1 MLTHIHIR
9 DFAIIDELSLELH
22 QGMTA
27 LTGETG
33 AGKSILLDAIGLVLG
48 DKADSGSIRHGAK
61 KAEITLTVDISYT
74 PHARKWLEEKEL
86 DSEENECIL
95 RRVIAANG
103 KSRAFINGSPST
115 LTLIRELGE
124 QMVDIHGQH
133 EHQSLMKRDSQRHML
148 DDFAG
153 NESILLST
161 RKQWEK
167 WKELHER
174 LHILSSENQH
184 HQERIDLLRFQTQEL
199 ENLALEKGELL
210 SLDEELNR
218 LANAEQLKTLTEQC
232 YDTLYDAEP
241 SLYST
246 LSHQIQE
253 LTPLTDVDN
262 RLEAPVELLNSIQIQ
277 IQESAYILR
286 DYTRELELDPQRLQW
301 VETRIAD
308 IRTMA
313 RKHRMEPEL
322 LADHLTQL
330 QTELKKLD
338 SNDYDMDAV
347 QQQLDEAA
355 EKYQQHAQKLSTK
368 RIKSAQKLS
377 SGVSKAMQE
386 LGMQGGVF
394 SIQVTPETSATF
406 LPQGTDHIEFMVSA
420 NPGQPPKPL
429 TKVASGGELSRI
441 SLAIQIIAA
450 QKLTLPAL
458 IFDEVDTGIGG
469 GIAEVVGAQLRT
481 LSQGRQV
488 LCVTHLPQVASQAH
502 QHYLISKNK
511 EKTST
516 STNIQQLEQDERTEE
531 IARMIGGIEITSAT
545 RALAEEMLNNKE

>member
-9 DFAIIDELSLELH
+9 DFAIIDELNLELH

-61 KAEITLTVDISYT
+61 KAEITLTVDITYT

-86 DSEENECIL
+86 DNEEDECIL
-95 RRVIAANG
+95 RRVISANG

-148 DDFAG
+148 DDFSD
-153 NESILLST
+153 NEALLKTT
-161 RKQWEK
+161 RKYWEK
-167 WKELHER
+167 WKELHGR
-174 LHILSSENQH
+174 LQTLSSENQQ

-199 ENLALEKGELL
+199 ENLALEKNELL

-218 LANAEQLKTLTEQC
+218 LANADQLKTLTEQS
-232 YDTLYDAEP
+232 YDKLYDDEP
-241 SLYST
+241 SAYSI

-253 LTPLTDVDN
+253 LAPLINVDSN
-262 RLEAPVELLNSIQIQ
+262 LSAPLELLNSVQIQ
-277 IQESAYILR
+277 LQESAYLLR
-286 DYTRELELDPQRLQW
+286 DYSRELELDPQRLQW

-322 LADHLTQL
+322 LADHLAQM
-330 QTELKKLD
+330 QAELSKLD
-338 SNDYDMDAV
+338 SDDYDIEAV
-347 QQQLDEAA
+347 QQQLDEAI
-355 EKYQQHAQKLSTK
+355 EQYRQQAQKLSAK
-368 RIKSAQKLS
+368 RSKAAGKLS
-377 SGVSKAMQE
+377 AGVSKAMQE

-394 SIQVTPETSATF
+394 SIQITPDSGTTF

-420 NPGQPPKPL
+420 NPGQPLKPL

-469 GIAEVVGAQLRT
+469 GIAEVVGTQLRA
-481 LSQGRQV
+481 LSHNRQV

-511 EKTST
+511 EKAST
-516 STNIQQLEQDERTEE
+516 STNIQQLSHPDRVKE
-531 IARMIGGIEITSAT
+531 IARMIGGIEITEAT
-545 RALAEEMLNNKE
+545 NALAEEMLHKE

>member
-9 DFAIIDELSLELH
+9 DFAIIDELDLELH

-48 DKADSGSIRHGAK
+48 DKADSGSIRHGAN
-61 KAEITLTVDISYT
+61 KAEITLTVDITYT
-74 PHARKWLEEKEL
+74 PHARKWLEEKDL
-86 DSEENECIL
+86 DNDEDECIL
-95 RRVIAANG
+95 RRVISANG

-133 EHQSLMKRDSQRHML
+133 EHQSLMKRDSQRQML
-148 DDFAG
+148 DDFSD
-153 NESILLST
+153 NETLLQAT
-161 RKQWEK
+161 RKHWEK
-167 WKELHER
+167 WKELHGR
-174 LHILSSENQH
+174 LQTLSSENQH

-199 ENLALEKGELL
+199 ENLALEKDEPL

-218 LANAEQLKTLTEQC
+218 LANADQLKTLTEQS
-232 YDTLYDAEP
+232 YDKLYDDE
-241 SLYST
+241 SSVYSI

-253 LTPLTDVDN
+253 LTPLIKIDSN
-262 RLEAPVELLNSIQIQ
+262 LEAPLELLNSVQIQ
-277 IQESAYILR
+277 LQESAYLLR
-286 DYTRELELDPQRLQW
+286 DYSRELELDPQRLQW

-322 LADHLTQL
+322 LTDHLIQL
-330 QTELKKLD
+330 QTELSKLD
-338 SNDYDMDAV
+338 SDDYDIEAV

-355 EKYQQHAQKLSTK
+355 EQYRQQAQKLSAR
-368 RIKSAQKLS
+368 RIKAANKLS
-377 SGVSKAMQE
+377 AGVSKAMQE

-394 SIQVTPETSATF
+394 SIQVTPESGTTF

-420 NPGQPPKPL
+420 NPGQPLKPL

-469 GIAEVVGAQLRT
+469 GIAEVVGTQLRA
-481 LSQGRQV
+481 LSHNRQV

-502 QHYLISKNK
+502 QHYLISKSK

-516 STNIQQLEQDERTEE
+516 STNIRKLSHPDRVEE
-531 IARMIGGIEITSAT
+531 IARMIGGIEITPAT
-545 RALAEEMLNNKE
+545 RALAEEMLHKE

>member
-9 DFAIIDELSLELH
+9 DFAIIDELDLELH

-61 KAEITLTVDISYT
+61 KAEITLTIDITYI
-74 PHARKWLEEKEL
+74 PHARKWLEDSEL
-86 DSEENECIL
+86 DNDEDECIL
-95 RRVIAANG
+95 RRVIAATG
-103 KSRAFINGSPST
+103 KSRAFINGSPVT
-115 LTLIRELGE
+115 LALIRELGE

-133 EHQSLMKRDSQRHML
+133 EHQSLMKRESQRHML
-148 DDFAG
+148 DDFSG
-153 NESILLST
+153 NESLLQHT
-161 RKQWEK
+161 RNSWRK
-167 WKELHER
+167 WKMLDER
-174 LHILSSENQH
+174 LHTLSSENQQ
-184 HQERIDLLRFQTQEL
+184 HQERMDLLRFQTREL
-199 ENLALEKGELL
+199 ENLALEDNEPVT
-210 SLDEELNR
+210 LDEELNR
-218 LANAEQLKTLTEQC
+218 LANADQLRTVTEQS
-232 YDTLYDAEP
+232 YDQLYDAEP

-246 LSHQIQE
+246 ISQQIQE
-253 LTPLTDVDN
+253 LTPLIGIDN
-262 RLEAPVELLNSIQIQ
+262 RLAAPLELLNSVQIQ
-277 IQESAYILR
+277 LQEAAYLLR

-301 VETRIAD
+301 VESRIAD

-322 LADHLTQL
+322 LPGHLAQL
-330 QTELKKLD
+330 QAELNTLD
-338 SNDYDMDAV
+338 SDDYDIEAV

-355 EKYQQHAQKLSTK
+355 ENYRQQASKLSAK
-368 RIKSAQKLS
+368 RRKAAEKLS
-377 SGVSKAMQE
+377 AGVSKAMQE

-394 SIQVTPETSATF
+394 AIQVTPDSGTTF
-406 LPQGTDHIEFMVSA
+406 LPQGTDHIEFVVSA
-420 NPGQPPKPL
+420 NPGQPLKPL

-469 GIAEVVGAQLRT
+469 GIAEVVGKQLRA
-481 LSQGRQV
+481 LSHNRQV

-516 STNIQQLEQDERTEE
+516 STRVSQLSQPDRIEE
-531 IARMIGGIEITSAT
+531 VARMIGGIEITDAT
-545 RALAEEMLNNKE
+545 RALAEEMLHEE